1 MAITCEVKE
10 KTMMLFILP
19 CYLGVLLLVVTFAY
33 YVADTDDQEQR
44 RIRQGAM
51 LGIALIVWSAIGAWL
66 K

>member
-1 MAITCEVKE
+1 
-10 KTMMLFILP
+10 MMLFILP